1 MNRDFR
7 LLNLPDDLSD
17 VIQFDPQ
24 NFVITSREGKHREFK
39 QAFVQSDFADYTKT
53 LAAFS
58 NADGGCILF
67 GISDKPR

>member
-1 MNRDFR
+1 
-7 LLNLPDDLSD
+7 
-17 VIQFDPQ
+17 
-24 NFVITSREGKHREFK
+24 VITSREGKHREFK